1 MNKLILCEGE
11 TDAVLLSYYL
21 EKLAGWTYSSKSPQG
36 LAIRTTEDNESANW
50 YKKDENYLLI
60 CAVGGK
66 DNFKQFFD
74 KKINPP
80 LLVSDAFEKISVV
93 TDRDNR
99 EIVEIESS
107 VASVLNVPATDVKN
121 NQWIEC
127 HYTNKFALEKTFYAL
142 LVVVPNEQQGALE
155 TALLDAISENEYDKK
170 IVEET
175 GTFADRMRIMASQY
189 ISTDRLKLKA
199 HLGLTWAVQ
208 YPEKVF
214 TKIDEQIKSV
224 HWEES
229 DTLRICFATL
239 LEI

>member
-1 MNKLILCEGE
+1 M
-11 TDAVLLSYYL
+11 
-21 EKLAGWTYSSKSPQG
+21 
-36 LAIRTTEDNESANW
+36 
-50 YKKDENYLLI
+50 
-60 CAVGGK
+60 
-66 DNFKQFFD
+66 
-74 KKINPP
+74 
-80 LLVSDAFEKISVV
+80 SDAFEKISVV

>member
-1 MNKLILCEGE
+1 M
-11 TDAVLLSYYL
+11 
-21 EKLAGWTYSSKSPQG
+21 
-36 LAIRTTEDNESANW
+36 
-50 YKKDENYLLI
+50 
-60 CAVGGK
+60 
-66 DNFKQFFD
+66 
-74 KKINPP
+74 
-80 LLVSDAFEKISVV
+80 
-93 TDRDNR
+93 
-99 EIVEIESS
+99 
-107 VASVLNVPATDVKN
+107 
-121 NQWIEC
+121 
-127 HYTNKFALEKTFYAL
+127 
-142 LVVVPNEQQGALE
+142 VVVPNEQQGALE

-199 HLGLTWAVQ
+199 HLSLTWAVQ

>member
-1 MNKLILCEGE
+1 M
-11 TDAVLLSYYL
+11 
-21 EKLAGWTYSSKSPQG
+21 
-36 LAIRTTEDNESANW
+36 AIRTTEDNESANW
-50 YKKDENYLLI
+50 YKKDEDYLLI